1 MKIKKEKLK
10 ELKDGRKNNVIAET
24 FGISAQHVSNMF
36 VGRSD
41 CPKAIALLLIS
52 LKEKIPVDDRKMSEW
67 LKYYFEEE

>member
-1 MKIKKEKLK
+1 MKVREDKVK

-41 CPKAIALLLIS
+41 CPKTIALLLIS
-52 LKEKIPVDDRKMSEW
+52 LKEKIPVDDRKMPEW